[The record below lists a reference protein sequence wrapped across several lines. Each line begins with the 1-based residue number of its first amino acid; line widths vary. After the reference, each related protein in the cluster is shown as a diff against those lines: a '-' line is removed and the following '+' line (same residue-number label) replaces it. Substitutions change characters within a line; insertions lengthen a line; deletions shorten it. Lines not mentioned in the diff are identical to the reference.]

1 MVGSNCRSTYATIL
15 SALLSF
21 YAAMQIMISHGA
33 WLARQYSL
41 DAAALGLVAL
51 VIGCFDLAASVAVS
65 VFTDR
70 IGKKRSVLIGMCGSL
85 IAYLVLPSLAGG
97 HNGSGRHSCGP
108 HVLRVQYCRL
118 FPPAQRTCTGK
129 AWPGDD
135 PGNCDD
141 HDRFNPRRVYRPLA
155 VFESRGWCFGLD
167 FGRGNCCGAWDS
179 GFVCEGMRNLES
191 NGPVAVK
198 GHGCRILIA

>member
-118 FPPAQRTCTGK
+118 FPPLLSEHVPEKRGQVMTLGTAMTMIGSTLAGFTGP
-129 AWPGDD
+129 WL
-135 PGNCDD
+135 
-141 HDRFNPRRVYRPLA
+141 YL
-155 VFESRGWCFGLD
+155 
-167 FGRGNCCGAWDS
+167 
-179 GFVCEGMRNLES
+179 NLEAGALAWTS
-191 NGPVAVK
+191 AGAIAVALGAVVLFV
-198 GHGCRILIA
+198 RE